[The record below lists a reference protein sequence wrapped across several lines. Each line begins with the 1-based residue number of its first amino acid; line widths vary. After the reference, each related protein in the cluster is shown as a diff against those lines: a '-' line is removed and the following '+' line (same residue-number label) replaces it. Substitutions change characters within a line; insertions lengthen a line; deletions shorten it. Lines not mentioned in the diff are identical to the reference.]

1 MPDSKPGARELRLLR
16 ITTVPISLRLLITG
30 QAKFMANHGMEVLL
44 CSADG
49 PEVELVRDYE
59 KCPHV
64 IVPFTRAIT
73 PLHDLRCLR
82 QLVDLMRRFRPDI
95 VHTHTPKAGLLGMLA
110 ARMAR
115 VPVRIHTVAGLP
127 YMTTTGNRR
136 RLLVAME
143 RLTCLAATNVWPN
156 SRSILNELTERKIC
170 SPDKL
175 EMIGQGSTNGID
187 LAQFSPESLSDE
199 TLTAVKREMGYDP
212 ACRYLVVVGRLVRDK
227 GIIEMLA
234 AFRGLSGELPDLR
247 LVLLGPL
254 EEERA
259 EETLPAETVE
269 ELTGNPAIV
278 HIPWTDEVPA
288 YLHLAHLL
296 VHPSHREGFPNVL
309 LQAGAMGCPIVCSR
323 IPGNVDIVS
332 DDVTGLLFPVGDVGA
347 LTEEL
352 RRALTRYSE
361 VRLMA
366 DELLQEIRER
376 YDRGVIHQTLL
387 RRYRELAASEER

>member
-1 MPDSKPGARELRLLR
+1 MHDSQLGDRPLRLLR

-30 QAKFMANHGMEVLL
+30 QARFMADQGVEVLL

-49 PEVELVRDYE
+49 PEVGLVREYE
-59 KCPHV
+59 GCPHV
-64 IVPFTRAIT
+64 IIPFTRAIT
-73 PLHDLRCLR
+73 PLQDLNCLR
-82 QLVDLMRRFRPDI
+82 QLIDLMRRFRPDI

-110 ARMAR
+110 ARA
-115 VPVRIHTVAGLP
+115 VGTPVRIHTVAGLP
-127 YMTTTGNRR
+127 YMTTVGNRR
-136 RLLVAME
+136 RLLIAME

-156 SRSILNELTERKIC
+156 SRSILHELTERNIC
-170 SPDKL
+170 PAQKL
-175 EMIGQGSTNGID
+175 EIIGQGSTNGID
-187 LAQFSPESLSDE
+187 LAQFSPGALSDA
-199 TLTAVKREMGYDP
+199 TLAAVKQEMDYDP
-212 ACRYLVVVGRLVRDK
+212 AYRYLVVVGRLVRDK

-234 AFRGLSGELPDLR
+234 AFRLLSDEFSDLR

-254 EEERA
+254 EEERV
-259 EETLPAETVE
+259 EETLPLETVE
-269 ELTGNPAIV
+269 QLTKNPAII

-309 LQAGAMGCPIVCSR
+309 LQAGAMSCPIVCSR

-332 DDVTGLLFPVGDVGA
+332 DGVTGLLFPVGDVGS
-347 LTEEL
+347 LIQEL
-352 RRALTRYSE
+352 RRALSRYSE

-366 DELLQEIRER
+366 DRLLQEIRER

-387 RRYRELAASEER
+387 RRYRELAASK